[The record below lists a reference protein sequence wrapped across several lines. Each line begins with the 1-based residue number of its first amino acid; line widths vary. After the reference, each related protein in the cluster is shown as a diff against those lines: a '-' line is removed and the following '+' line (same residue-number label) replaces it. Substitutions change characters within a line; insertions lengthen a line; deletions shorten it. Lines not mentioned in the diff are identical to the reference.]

1 MNNLIKVIRIEKCGQ
16 SMLISESIAS
26 RILCLPL
33 FVGLEESVLEKIVS
47 LMS

>member
-1 MNNLIKVIRIEKCGQ
+1 MNNLIKVVRIEKCGQ
-16 SMLISESIAS
+16 SKVISESIAS